1 MTSKRRT
8 VKRSNRISPKRD
20 PFRRCI
26 SMVPIM
32 FAESKNSWNWGTRC
46 VIRRYQ
52 NSWRFVTAHNTSIKS
67 CYVPAPRLSTNK
79 IRLRAKSVRGSGML
93 YFDYTTPFRNF
104 RNGSSK
110 IKREIGNLYLAF
122 SSNQTLCESNTMKLI
137 LIQRDF
143 RIINVRM
150 TETGTV
156 LEIRHYDV
164 TYSIFLIYGFGYV
177 RSIKIVSLWYSIE
190 FYGES
195 SVQVFFLLLSHIC
208 VLQRRAS
215 PTLVRRTYMSFY
227 TQIYD

>member
-1 MTSKRRT
+1 MTSKRRAA
-8 VKRSNRISPKRD
+8 KRSNRNGFRRGD

-122 SSNQTLCESNTMKLI
+122 PSNRTLRESNAMRLI
-137 LIQRDF
+137 LVQRDF
-143 RIINVRM
+143 RIINVGRLM
-150 TETGTV
+150 RETGTV
-156 LEIRHYDV
+156 LEIRYYDV
-164 TYSIFLIYGFGYV
+164 TYSIFFSYL
-177 RSIKIVSLWYSIE
+177 RLRLEALKIRPAMIQY
-190 FYGES
+190 
-195 SVQVFFLLLSHIC
+195 
-208 VLQRRAS
+208 
-215 PTLVRRTYMSFY
+215 
-227 TQIYD
+227 